1 MRIALLLSCFLVCSC
16 SKEESPSNQSNAA
29 TLISTDRTRQV
40 AMHVLLNRYPEA
52 QIVSEVIEGPTATY
66 RFATNGTTVPLLVVV
81 DRKAAKARFA
91 AGH

>member
-1 MRIALLLSCFLVCSC
+1 MRIALLLGCLLVCSC
-16 SKEESPSNQSNAA
+16 SKESTSNPSDAA

-52 QIVSEVIEGPTATY
+52 QIVSEAIEGPTATY

-91 AGH
+91 TGH